1 MLIFNNLR
9 PYFRERFLLV
19 TLLWGS
25 IAAVT
30 WFASHISKFVDEKS
44 NVSILPSLFAY
55 ADWRLVVLLAVG
67 AVFGAGV
74 TSFILSR
81 VLWNPADAIRQL
93 ETTARLWDE
102 VSSAATHLAMAYSRR
117 CFLMALE
124 TTNGLNF
131 YWSRF
136 MCFSGGSSLKG
147 SSRNHRQPGR
157 LRWRLRRPH
166 QCPCLLS
173 KVDRLS
179 REMFELLV

>member
-102 VSSAATHLAMAYSRR
+102 VSSAATHLAMAY
-117 CFLMALE
+117 FAAMLLD
-124 TTNGLNF
+124 GF
-131 YWSRF
+131 
-136 MCFSGGSSLKG
+136 G
-147 SSRNHRQPGR
+147 NHEWP
-157 LRWRLRRPH
+157 
-166 QCPCLLS
+166 
-173 KVDRLS
+173 
-179 REMFELLV
+179 EFLLVALYVFLGWIFFKGEFPKSSAAGAAAVASPTPAPVPVPAQQGGPTQP